1 MAMSLKDKLAS
12 QLNTNNEEMQKAKE
26 SAKAPASKPEEKK
39 VEAQKKETVKQEK
52 KTVTE
57 SKPVQKTVKAE
68 KTAAAPEPK
77 TKAEVTPKPK
87 AISTSSKMSFETWTT
102 QTIEKIDAIS
112 SDDERIYRPI
122 TVDIDNWKYI
132 DEVARSLSTA
142 ARKITHNEYIELLIK
157 KEVDEFNSLS
167 EKEKDIVQATVDL
180 KHRTNKT
187 KTVGL
192 RFNYWNAFDQ
202 LCIIHGHCP
211 KCDMINLLIEKDIEE
226 NHPKKAAITK
236 ISL

>member
-26 SAKAPASKPEEKK
+26 SSKAPVPKAESKNEDAPKI
-39 VEAQKKETVKQEK
+39 VKQEK
-52 KTVTE
+52 ETVTE
-57 SKPVQKTVKAE
+57 PKPVQKTVKAE
-68 KTAAAPEPK
+68 KNTATPETK
-77 TKAEVTPKPK
+77 TKPDVNPQPK
-87 AISTSSKMSFETWTT
+87 ATSKSSKVSFETWTN
-102 QTIEKIDAIS
+102 QTIEKIDSIS
-112 SDDERIYRPI
+112 SDDERVYKPI

-132 DEVARSLSTA
+132 DEVARSLSTT

-180 KHRTNKT
+180 KQRTNKT

-192 RFNYWNAFDQ
+192 RINYWNAFDQ

>member
-12 QLNTNNEEMQKAKE
+12 QLSTNNQEMQKAKE
-26 SAKAPASKPEEKK
+26 TAKGAAPKAVAKPEP
-39 VEAQKKETVKQEK
+39 KKEEVKQEK
-52 KTVTE
+52 KTVEE
-57 SKPVQKTVKAE
+57 SKPVKKTVSTE
-68 KTAAAPEPK
+68 KTTATPEAKANPEPK
-77 TKAEVTPKPK
+77 SPQKTP
-87 AISTSSKMSFETWTT
+87 STSSKMSFEAWTN
-102 QTIEKIDAIS
+102 QTISKIDEIS
-112 SDDERIYRPI
+112 SADERVYKPI
-122 TVDIDNWKYI
+122 TVDINNWKYI

-167 EKEKDIVQATVDL
+167 DKEKDVVQATVDL

-192 RFNYWNAFDQ
+192 RLNYWNAFDQ